1 MFVQEQATANERNV
15 QSLLRLWQ
23 EGSIQPEVT
32 ETYPFSEAPSAIARL
47 ETRQTRGKIVV
58 NLNYQ

>member
-1 MFVQEQATANERNV
+1 
-15 QSLLRLWQ
+15 LWQ